1 MSSGRIGQAWG
12 SLRGLPDRTPLRVK
26 MVTAVLALVAIALAV
41 ISIAGISVLKNYL
54 LDQADRT
61 LQSYAHQAE
70 GYVGNY
76 VSGGGVQNPYS
87 SQGYVI
93 WIPSNGQPVAVLEQ
107 VQGFH
112 PGMGF
117 SGSRQLQV
125 LPAPQIPDN
134 TAWLTANNNHE
145 VTVPSESGGLRWRVL
160 VEAASVQTGPS
171 SFTSGTMVVA
181 VDVTSVYSTIG
192 QLTYLDVIVSGLLLL
207 VILIVG
213 IAVVR
218 ASLRPLTDIE
228 KTAGAIAAG
237 DLTRRVP
244 DLDPR
249 TEVGRLAQSLNA
261 MLSQIETAFDA
272 RAESERAARRSEER
286 MRQFVADASHELRT
300 PLTAIRGFAEYYRQR
315 GGAAAIPGAPPVGS
329 LPPGSD
335 ADGAV
340 AGAGAGAADAGAGA
354 AEPGTTVSPRHGSN
368 AGPAERAGSG
378 PLPRADLDRIM
389 QRVEQESFRMG
400 GLVEDMLLLARLDQ
414 QRPLELST
422 VDMLT
427 LAADAVH
434 DARVVAPDRS
444 INLTVGSGAALLVLG
459 DEARLRQVIGNL
471 INNAISHT
479 PEGSAIEVRV
489 RLGSLDEWRS
499 AAAAARRAAA
509 DRAGQGAFAV
519 AGPSPQPFP
528 AVVFEIADQG
538 HGLTQ
543 SQAEHVFER
552 FYRADQAR
560 TRQSGGAGLG
570 LAIVAALVAAHGGNV
585 WVESPPGGGAI
596 FRIAIPLA
604 PEARNSGPDLDDGT
618 DPDILNSNRR
628 TLNAQSAAAPA
639 EPVYP
644 APPAPGP
651 GHAAP
656 PPSSG
661 PGHAAPPPS
670 SGPGY
675 PAPPSAFPQP
685 GHPEPDHAQPG
696 HAQPRH
702 AEPPGPAGPASAGSP
717 AAPPLPKRRPGYS
730 GHTRI

>member
-1 MSSGRIGQAWG
+1 MSAGRIGQAWG

-61 LQSYAHQAE
+61 LQSYAHQAQ
-70 GYVGNY
+70 GYVGDY

-93 WIPSNGQPVAVLEQ
+93 WIPSNGRPVAVLQQ

-112 PGMGF
+112 PGTGF
-117 SGSRQLQV
+117 SGSQQLQV
-125 LPAPQIPDN
+125 LPAPQIPGN
-134 TAWLTANNNHE
+134 AAWLSANNNHY
-145 VTVPSESGGLRWRVL
+145 VTVRSQTGGLRWRVL

-171 SFTSGTMVVA
+171 SFTTGTMVVA

-192 QLTYLDVIVSGLLLL
+192 QLTYLDVIVSALLLL

-261 MLSQIETAFDA
+261 MLSQIEMAFDA
-272 RAESERAARRSEER
+272 RAESEFAARRSEER

-315 GGAAAIPGAPPVGS
+315 GGAGEIPGAAGS
-329 LPPGSD
+329 LPSGSD
-335 ADGAV
+335 ANGAE
-340 AGAGAGAADAGAGA
+340 AGAGAA
-354 AEPGTTVSPRHGSN
+354 VSPRHGSN
-368 AGPAERAGSG
+368 AGPAERTGSE

-389 QRVEQESFRMG
+389 QRVEQESSRMG

-414 QRPLELST
+414 QRPLELGT

-434 DARVVAPDRS
+434 DARMVAPDRS

-489 RLGSLDEWRS
+489 RLGSMDEWHS

-509 DRAGQGAFAV
+509 NLAGQAAFAV
-519 AGPSPQPFP
+519 SGPSPQPFP

-538 HGLTQ
+538 PGLTQ

-604 PEARNSGPDLDDGT
+604 PEARDSGPDFDDGT
-618 DPDILNSNRR
+618 DPDILDSNRR
-628 TLNAQSAAAPA
+628 TLDSRPAVAPG
-639 EPVYP
+639 PDHP
-644 APPAPGP
+644 APPG
-651 GHAAP
+651 
-656 PPSSG
+656 SSE
-661 PGHAAPPPS
+661 
-670 SGPGY
+670 PGY
-675 PAPPSAFPQP
+675 PAPPGPSEPGYRAPPAAFPQPGYAQP
-685 GHPEPDHAQPG
+685 GHPEPPDPSG
-696 HAQPRH
+696 HASGTR
-702 AEPPGPAGPASAGSP
+702 P

-730 GHTRI
+730 GHART